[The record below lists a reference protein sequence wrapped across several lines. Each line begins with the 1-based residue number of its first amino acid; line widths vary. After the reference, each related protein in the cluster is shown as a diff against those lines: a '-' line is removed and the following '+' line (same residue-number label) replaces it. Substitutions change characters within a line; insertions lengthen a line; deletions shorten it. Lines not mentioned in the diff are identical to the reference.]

1 MKFIAAKKIPDL
13 LGLLAR
19 DARVWA
25 PLVPE
30 DSADTLLF
38 LPWEP
43 GAEVDLE
50 RFTQVSPKKLVMPG
64 SEPLFSFSY
73 SMAVDCERLEIGDAR
88 GVPGAGGASDA
99 DGAGEAP
106 GAATVLFGARACDAR
121 SLTVLDALFGL
132 EPGEAYNDPLYRARR
147 AALTVVTLA
156 CTSCDAACFCSSWAE
171 GPASTE
177 GSDLI
182 LYPVEGGYLARG
194 VSDRGEAL
202 LVLDIWEESEQPL
215 PELAET
221 DRVPFGTLNT
231 KLLEIF
237 SDMDFWER
245 ATERCVSC
253 GYCTYACPTCY
264 CFNIF
269 DEMRGSRDGER
280 CRSWDAC
287 MFYLYTLETS
297 GHNPRPTIAH
307 RYRNRIGHKFSYYP
321 ENQGTTL
328 CTGCGRC
335 IRGCP
340 VGLDIRDVLRGA
352 GER

>member
-1 MKFIAAKKIPDL
+1 MKFISSEKIPAL
-13 LGLLAR
+13 LEQFSR
-19 DARVWA
+19 KARVWA
-25 PLVPE
+25 PLRPE

-38 LPWEP
+38 MPWAP
-43 GAEVDLE
+43 AATLDLK
-50 RFTQVSPKKLVMPG
+50 RFTTISPKKLVLPE
-64 SEPLFSFSY
+64 SEALFSFSY
-73 SMAVDCERLEIGDAR
+73 SMGEDGERVEIGDAPAADE
-88 GVPGAGGASDA
+88 PGEGA
-99 DGAGEAP
+99 
-106 GAATVLFGARACDAR
+106 TLLFGARACDAR

-132 EPGEAYNDPLYRARR
+132 EPGEAYNDPQYKARR
-147 AALTVVTLA
+147 ARLTVVTLA
-156 CTSCDAACFCSSWAE
+156 CTTCDAACFCSSWAE
-171 GPASTE
+171 GTASTE

-194 VSDRGEAL
+194 ITGKGEDL
-202 LVLDIWEESEQPL
+202 LELDIWEESEQPL
-215 PELAET
+215 PELAVT
-221 DRVPFGTLNT
+221 DKVPIGNLDA

-245 ATERCVSC
+245 ATDRCISC
-253 GYCTYACPTCY
+253 GYCTYTCPTCY

-269 DEMRGSRDGER
+269 DEMRGQRDGER

-287 MFYLYTLETS
+287 TFYLYTLETS
-297 GHNPRPTIAH
+297 GHNPRPGIAH

-321 ENQGTTL
+321 RNQGKTL